1 VATVEKMRT
10 GLASSEEI
18 EQLLPFLTPEERAEL
33 DRLLDDGLVWHPL
46 PGPQTQAYYCEAD
59 ETYYGGGAGGGK
71 TSLLIGLSVTAHQ
84 RSIIFRR
91 EFPQLRGI
99 LSECETLLAG
109 RGRFNSQANLWRL
122 DDGRRLEFGAVQYE
136 GDVQK
141 YQGRAHDFKG
151 FDELP
156 QFTERQYRFLIGWNR
171 TVMAGQRCRVVGAG
185 NPPTNTEGEWV
196 IRRWAPWLDGQHP
209 NPARPGELRYF
220 AVIDGIDTEVEG
232 PTPFEHKGE
241 VITPKSRTFI
251 PAGVKDNPY
260 LMQSG
265 YMAVLQAMPEPLR
278 SQMLYGD
285 FSVGVADDPWQV
297 IPTEWVRA
305 AQARWKDDA
314 RPKDTK
320 GRALPMTA
328 LGVDV
333 ARGGGDKTVLA
344 RRFGTWFA
352 PLEKHPGASTPD
364 GPTVAAL
371 VAKALSDGGYANID
385 GIGVGASVYDHCRQ
399 QPGIRERVRS
409 IIYSEAAT
417 ERDRSKTL
425 SFRNLRAYAYW
436 SFREALDPKTGDSL
450 ALPPDPELLADLC
463 APKWSMSLSGVQVE
477 AKEDIIKRIGRS
489 PDSGDAVVLAAL
501 IRKRGVFVG

>member
-1 VATVEKMRT
+1 VGRT
-10 GLASSEEI
+10 FLEEAKRRA
-18 EQLLPFLTPEERAEL
+18 LTGNEAPT
-33 DRLLDDGLVWHPL
+33 WTPL
-46 PGPQTQAYYCEAD
+46 PGPQQQAYESEAD
-59 ETYYGGGAGGGK
+59 ELLYGGAGGGGK
-71 TSLLIGLSVTAHQ
+71 TDLLLGLAGTLHH

-91 EFPQLRGI
+91 EFPRLRGI
-99 LSECETLLAG
+99 IERSREIFNVRGDAHGKDSYNESLHIWRLGNGRMIELASIQFEKDKENF
-109 RGRFNSQANLWRL
+109 RGRPHDLYGW
-122 DDGRRLEFGAVQYE
+122 DEVTEFSE
-136 GDVQK
+136 SM
-141 YQGRAHDFKG
+141 F
-151 FDELP
+151 
-156 QFTERQYRFLIGWNR
+156 RFVNGWNR
-171 TVMAGQRCRVVGAG
+171 TTRKGQRCRIVAAS
-185 NPPTNTEGEWV
+185 NPPSSAEGEWV
-196 IRRWAPWLDGQHP
+196 IRYWAPWLDSQHP
-209 NPARPGELRYF
+209 NPAKPGELRWF
-220 AVIDGIDTEVEG
+220 AVIAGVDKEVEDG
-232 PTPFEHKGE
+232 SPFEYEGE
-241 VITPKSRTFI
+241 MIQPRSRTFI
-251 PAGVKDNPY
+251 PARLTDNPF

-314 RPKDTK
+314 RPKDAK
-320 GRALPMTA
+320 GKALPMTA

-333 ARGGGDKTVLA
+333 ARGGGDKTVLS

-352 PLEKHPGASTPD
+352 PLEKHPGSSTPD

-371 VAKALSDGGYANID
+371 VAKALVDGGYANID

-399 QPGIRERVRS
+399 QSGIRERVRS
-409 IIYSEAAT
+409 IIYSEAVT
-417 ERDRSKTL
+417 ERDKSKTL

-436 SFREALDPKTGDSL
+436 SFREALDPKTGDNL

>member
-1 VATVEKMRT
+1 VDREEV
-10 GLASSEEI
+10 GL
-18 EQLLPFLTPEERAEL
+18 LWPYLTEEERAEIEIL
-33 DRLLDDGLVWHPL
+33 AVSDQLWRPM
-46 PGPQTQAYYCEAD
+46 PGPQTEAYLSRAD
-59 ETYYGGGAGGGK
+59 ELYYGGAAGGGK
-71 TSLLIGLSVTAHQ
+71 TALLIGLAVTAHH
-84 RSIIFRR
+84 RSIVFRR

-136 GDVQK
+136 GDAPK
-141 YQGRAHDFKG
+141 YQGRAHDLVA

-156 QFTERQYRFLIGWNR
+156 NFTERQYRFLIGWNR
-171 TVMAGQRCRVVGAG
+171 TTKPGQRCRVVSAG
-185 NPPTNTEGEWV
+185 NPPTTAEGEWV
-196 IRRWAPWLDGQHP
+196 IRYWAPWLDGQHP
-209 NPARPGELRYF
+209 NPAKPGELRWF
-220 AVIDGIDTEVEG
+220 AVIAGVDKEVEDG
-232 PTPFEHKGE
+232 SPFEYEGE
-241 VITPKSRTFI
+241 MIQPRSRTFI
-251 PAGVKDNPY
+251 PARLTDNPF

-297 IPTEWVRA
+297 IPTEWVRQ

-314 RPKDTK
+314 RPKDAK

-333 ARGGGDKTVLA
+333 ARGGSDKTVLA

-399 QPGIRERVRS
+399 QSGIRERVRS
-409 IIYSEAAT
+409 IIYSEAVT
-417 ERDRSKTL
+417 ERDKSKTL

-436 SFREALDPKTGDSL
+436 SFREALDPKTGDNL